1 MSDLFVVDNSVV
13 MSWCFKDEANQYA
26 DSVLDRLTDATA
38 LVPSIWALEVINV
51 LLVAERRKRIS
62 EADSVRFT
70 TLLSQLPI
78 IAEYESVELIMKDL
92 LTLARVHNLSSYD
105 ASYLDCHHQ
114 EQMNPFSKSG
124 WTHPEVVSF
133 DVSVRVTLIQGPCS
147 CCERSE

>member
-1 MSDLFVVDNSVV
+1 MNDLFVVDNSVV

-51 LLVAERRKRIS
+51 LLVAERRKRVS

-78 IAEYESVELIMKDL
+78 IVEYESVELIMKDL

-105 ASYLDCHHQ
+105 ASYLDLAMRKGLPIATLDNRLI
-114 EQMNPFSKSG
+114 EAA
-124 WTHPEVVSF
+124 TAV
-133 DVSVRVTLIQGPCS
+133 DVKILQI
-147 CCERSE
+147 